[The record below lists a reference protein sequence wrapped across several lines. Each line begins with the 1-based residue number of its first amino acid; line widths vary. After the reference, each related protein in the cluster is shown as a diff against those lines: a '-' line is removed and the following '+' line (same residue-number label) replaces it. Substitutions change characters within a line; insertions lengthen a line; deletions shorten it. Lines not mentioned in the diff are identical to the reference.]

1 MKTGVEW
8 AFRWKT
14 GVRFFVRAQKKSG
27 QRRVSILQNQ
37 ISVKNH
43 LKKEG
48 GDRPVDLDYAMRV
61 SDPYLFRENTAE
73 PDTFGGTICR
83 PYEHLVFKTRCP
95 PGLGHLIPCL

>member
-83 PYEHLVFKTRCP
+83 PYERLVFKTRCP